1 MTVIAGDV
9 LKLLRVVLV
18 IDFERVEPLS
28 LHPV

>member
-18 IDFERVEPLS
+18 IDLEGIEPLS